1 MKLIGHEKMK
11 KRKSMVEH
19 PFGTMKRAM
28 NAGYTLLKGR
38 KKVRGEFGI
47 IALTYN
53 IKRVI
58 SIRNGRNGNHNQGNI
73 GNRTLFEEFHAYTG

>member
-1 MKLIGHEKMK
+1 MQSI
-11 KRKSMVEH
+11 SMVEH

-28 NAGYTLLKGR
+28 NAGYTLLKG
-38 KKVRGEFGI
+38 KNKVKGEFGI

-58 SIRNGRNGNHNQGNI
+58 SDSKLSLATMEVVGIII
-73 GNRTLFEEFHAYTG
+73 GLRLCEN